1 MTSLATR
8 RAAGAFLLVV
18 PLGFSICF
26 SLLQQLFAYP
36 AILRQPAPDVLTQF
50 AAGGPTLVGVWYALT
65 LTALAFVPLTVLVQ
79 RVLSERSA
87 SPLIGLAAA
96 FGVTAG
102 LVQTLGFVRW
112 PFLVPFLAQS
122 YLTPEATEMQRVTAI
137 GLFDAF
143 NHYAGHGVGEHLGY
157 LTTAVWTLLTAV
169 VMVRTGLLSR
179 WLGIAS
185 ASWASASPRVWSS
198 RPAGA
203 RRRDQRHQLPA
214 VGSLAAGTG
223 CHPAAGTV
231 LHPACAVDAGDSKRR
246 GVARVTCDSRLR
258 LCRTRRA
265 SRSTARQSFAS
276 AGWP

>member
-1 MTSLATR
+1 MTPLATR
-8 RAAGAFLLVV
+8 RAAAAFLLVV

-143 NHYAGHGVGEHLGY
+143 NHYAGAGVGEHLGY

-179 WLGIAS
+179 WLGITGGVLGVGIAAGLVEPTAGSSAARSTPSATCCGQSGCWYWVSSCCGDGPPPSLRRRCWRQQAPRCS
-185 ASWASASPRVWSS
+185 ASYV
-198 RPAGA
+198 
-203 RRRDQRHQLPA
+203 
-214 VGSLAAGTG
+214 
-223 CHPAAGTV
+223 
-231 LHPACAVDAGDSKRR
+231 
-246 GVARVTCDSRLR
+246 
-258 LCRTRRA
+258 
-265 SRSTARQSFAS
+265 
-276 AGWP
+276 

>member
-1 MTSLATR
+1 VTPLATR

-143 NHYAGHGVGEHLGY
+143 NHYGGAGVGEHLGY

-179 WLGIAS
+179 WLGIAGGVLGVGIAAGLVEPAGWELGGAINAIS
-185 ASWASASPRVWSS
+185 YLLWAVWLLVLGVILLRGRSSTQLAPSMLETASA
-198 RPAGA
+198 
-203 RRRDQRHQLPA
+203 A
-214 VGSLAAGTG
+214 V
-223 CHPAAGTV
+223 
-231 LHPACAVDAGDSKRR
+231 
-246 GVARVTCDSRLR
+246 
-258 LCRTRRA
+258 
-265 SRSTARQSFAS
+265 
-276 AGWP
+276 